1 MNPSSDRVP
10 SPRHEVLSGMRGIL
24 PLVIGAVPFG
34 IIFGTLAS
42 GSGLSAAGAMGM
54 SIFVFAG
61 SSQFIALGLLASGT
75 AIPLVIVTTIVVNVR
90 HLLYSISM
98 MPHLRHDSLA
108 WKLLL
113 SFWLTD
119 ENFAVAIA
127 RYNQADSSPHKH
139 WYSLGAGVLMYGNWL
154 LCTGLGITLGQQIP
168 TNLGLDF
175 AMAVT
180 FIGMVIPY
188 VVTRPMGVAV
198 GVAGSVALLAHGLP
212 HQLGLMVASLV
223 GILAGAIAESLQPP
237 TVRPSSSD

>member
-1 MNPSSDRVP
+1 MNPSSDRVL

>member
-1 MNPSSDRVP
+1 
-10 SPRHEVLSGMRGIL
+10 MRGIL

-75 AIPLVIVTTIVVNVR
+75 AIPLIIVTTIVVNVR

>member
-1 MNPSSDRVP
+1 
-10 SPRHEVLSGMRGIL
+10 
-24 PLVIGAVPFG
+24 
-34 IIFGTLAS
+34 
-42 GSGLSAAGAMGM
+42 M

-98 MPHLRHDSLA
+98 MPHLRQASLG

-127 RYNQADSSPHKH
+127 RYNQADASPHKH

-212 HQLGLMVASLV
+212 YQLGLMMASLM

-237 TVRPSSSD
+237 SVRP